1 MVELIPREVLFG
13 NPEKSSPSLSRDG
26 KRLAYLAPL
35 DGVLNVWVTDVGS
48 DNAKAVTKSTDRPV
62 RSYTWTHD
70 GRFLLYLND
79 KNGNEQNHCYLVNV
93 ETGEERDLTPF
104 EGVSARIITGSP
116 NHPGKFLLGINRDDP
131 RLHDAYEFDLA
142 TGESKLAA
150 KNPGFGV
157 VFGDWIVDLDLQ
169 PRAGMRQR
177 PDGGIDVLARDNE
190 GEDWKTV
197 YVANPEDYLNFRSVG
212 FSGDGKSL
220 LFISPK
226 GFDTAKLIQLD
237 LATGEEIVLA
247 GDDEYDVSS
256 VRRHPTT
263 RNLQILAIY
272 REKLNLEALDPEV
285 APDLERLRAF
295 DPSASFN
302 IMGGDNADET
312 WLVGFP
318 HDDAPTVYCSYDRES
333 GEITKLFEDRPELR
347 NYTLAKSEPFKFQA
361 RDGLTIHGYL
371 TFPSD
376 VEKKNLPTVL
386 LVHGGPWGRD
396 TFPSGNMGVQ
406 WFANRGYLCVQINFR
421 GSTGYGSKF
430 VNAADREW
438 AGAMH
443 DDLID
448 GIDHLV
454 DKGVVDKS
462 RVAIYGGSYGGY
474 AALVGATFT
483 PDYFTC
489 AVDLVGPSNLI
500 TLLEN
505 IPPYWKP
512 WESVWHTRV
521 GHPVKDKDFLW
532 SRSPLSRVDQIKIP
546 MLISQ
551 GANDPRVTKV
561 EAEQIVAAMKEK
573 GIPHKYMLFE
583 DEGHGF
589 AKPENA
595 MKFNAEA
602 EKFLAEHLGGRFEP

>member
-1 MVELIPREVLFG
+1 MVEIIPRKVLFG
-13 NPEKSSPSLSRDG
+13 NPEKSSPSLSSDG

-48 DNAKAVTKSTDRPV
+48 SDAKPVTKSTDRPV
-62 RSYTWTHD
+62 RSYSWTHD
-70 GRFLLYLND
+70 GRHLLYLND
-79 KNGNEQNHCYLVNV
+79 KNGNEQNHCYLVDV
-93 ETGEERDLTPF
+93 PTGEERDLTPYD
-104 EGVSARIITGSP
+104 GISARIISMSARVP
-116 NHPGKFLLGINRDDP
+116 DKVLIGINRDNP
-131 RLHDAYEFDLA
+131 QLHDAYVVDLA
-142 TGESKLAA
+142 TGESKLVA
-150 KNPGFGV
+150 KNPGFGA
-157 VFGDWIVDLDLQ
+157 VFGDWLVDADLE
-169 PRAGMRQR
+169 PRAGLRQR
-177 PDGGIDVLARDNE
+177 PDGGIEVLARE
-190 GEDWKTV
+190 YEDEEWRLV
-197 YVANPEDYLNFRSVG
+197 YTAEPDDYLNFRSVG
-212 FSGDGKSL
+212 FTGDGKSL
-220 LFISPK
+220 LLISPK
-226 GFDTAKLIQLD
+226 GSDTAKLIQLD
-237 LATGEEIVLA
+237 IVTGEETVLA

-263 RNLQILAIY
+263 RNPQILAIY
-272 REKLNLEALDPEV
+272 RDRLDLQALDPEV
-285 APDLERLRAF
+285 APDLERLRAH
-295 DPSASFN
+295 DPGEVA
-302 IMGGDNADET
+302 IMGGDDADTT
-312 WLVGFP
+312 WLVAFT
-318 HDDAPTVYCSYDRES
+318 HDDAPTVYCSYERKS
-333 GEITKLFEDRPELR
+333 GKLTELFEDRPELR
-347 NYTLAKSEPFKFQA
+347 NYELAKSEPFKFEA
-361 RDGLTIHGYL
+361 RDGLVIHGYL
-371 TFPSD
+371 TFPLD
-376 VEKKNLPTVL
+376 VEKRNLPTVL

-396 TFPSGNMGVQ
+396 TFPAGNGGVQ
-406 WFANRGYLCVQINFR
+406 WFANRGYLCVQVNFR

-438 AGAMH
+438 AGKMH

-448 GIDHLV
+448 AIEFLA
-454 DKGVVDKS
+454 DKGQVDRS

-483 PDYFTC
+483 PDYFKC

-521 GHPVKDKDFLW
+521 GHPEKDRDFLW
-532 SRSPLSRVDQIKIP
+532 SRSPLSRVDQIRIP
-546 MLISQ
+546 MLIGQ

-561 EAEQIVAAMKEK
+561 EAEQIVDAMKK
-573 GIPHKYMLFE
+573 ARIPHKYMLFE